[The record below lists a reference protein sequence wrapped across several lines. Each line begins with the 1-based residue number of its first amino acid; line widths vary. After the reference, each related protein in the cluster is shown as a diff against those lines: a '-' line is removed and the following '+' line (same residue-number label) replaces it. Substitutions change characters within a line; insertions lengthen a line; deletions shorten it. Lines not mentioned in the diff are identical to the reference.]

1 MNTTASISASESFGK
16 AHDFDFNLEDTDWTL
31 DQVDEN
37 LVKLNKVKEIWTHE
51 SRFDTF
57 IHSNY
62 TVTYKI

>member
-37 LVKLNKVKEIWTHE
+37 LVKLNKVKEI
-51 SRFDTF
+51 
-57 IHSNY
+57 
-62 TVTYKI
+62 